1 MIRNSCLF
9 LSASLGLLGVATAQF
24 TPGNLVVTR
33 IGTGAAPLNN
43 ASTAVFLDEYTP
55 GGTLVQSVAMP
66 TAASGSN
73 LPFAISGSATSEGQL
88 TQSADGRFLMAT
100 GYAIAPGTASI
111 AGTASASVPRVIAR
125 IGLDGSIDT
134 STSIDNLFSGNN
146 IRCAAS
152 EDGSAFWAAGGNSGI
167 VYATYGATSGLSLNT
182 ALPTNIRCVG
192 IFGGQLYFTSGSGS
206 NRGINSFGGGLPT
219 TSGQVPQLLNGFPTT
234 TSPSPYDFFFAD
246 ADTAYVADD
255 RTAATGGGIQKW
267 TQSGGVWTLQYTLSP
282 GTVGCRGLSGYV
294 DNGVVTL
301 FAVTSASLGQLV
313 SVVDTGSAPGTF
325 TTIATAPTNTALR
338 GVRYVRTPSLVA
350 EVGTGS
356 PTTVGVPGIARQ
368 NGWPTIGNSNF
379 AIAASNLLPNGF
391 AFSLLG
397 IGAPGAGTPVAGA
410 PATVQVYVNPVTTQ
424 LLLADANGD
433 ASLPLPLPN
442 VTAFV
447 GLPLAV
453 QVLAFDGAL
462 AAVVPLGSSAA
473 LALQLGN

>member
-1 MIRNSCLF
+1 MIRNPSIF
-9 LSASLGLLGVATAQF
+9 LSASLGLLSVATAQF

-33 IGTGAAPLNN
+33 IGTGAAALNN

-55 GGTLVQSVAMP
+55 GGVFVQTVALP

-73 LPFAISGSATSEGQL
+73 LPFATSGSATSEGLL
-88 TQSADGRFLMAT
+88 TQSADGRFLIAA
-100 GYAIAPGTASI
+100 GYGIAPGTASI
-111 AGTASASVPRVIAR
+111 ASSTSASVPRVIAR
-125 IGLDGSIDT
+125 IGLDGTIDT

-146 IRCAAS
+146 IRSAAS
-152 EDGSAFWAAGGNSGI
+152 DDGSAFWAAGGNSGI
-167 VYATYGATSGLSLNT
+167 VYTSFGATSGLSLNT
-182 ALPTNIRCVG
+182 DVPTNIRGVG
-192 IFGGQLYFTSGSGS
+192 IYGGQLYCTSGSGS
-206 NRGINSFGGGLPT
+206 VRGINAVGSGLPV

-234 TSPSPYDFFFAD
+234 TAPSPYDFFFAD

-255 RTAATGGGIQKW
+255 RTAANGGGIQKW

-294 DNGVVTL
+294 DSGVVTL
-301 FAVTSASLGQLV
+301 FAVTTANPGLLV
-313 SVVDTGSAPGTF
+313 SVVDSGSAPGSF
-325 TTIATAPTNTALR
+325 TTIAAAPSNTAFR
-338 GVRYVRTPSLVA
+338 GVRYVRSPSLVS
-350 EVGTGS
+350 ETGSGS
-356 PTTVGVPGIARQ
+356 PTTVGVPGIAPQ
-368 NGWPTIGNSNF
+368 NGWPTIGNTNF

-397 IGAPGAGTPVAGA
+397 IGAPGAGTPIAGA
-410 PATVQVYVNPVTTQ
+410 PATVLVYVNPVTTQ

-462 AAVVPLGSSAA
+462 AAAVPLGSSAA
-473 LALQLGN
+473 LGLQLGN